1 MLEIDSRALL
11 ATIKQLR
18 SANEESKKKLE
29 EALREKEAMAQDV
42 EMREKIVAQR
52 EKAVKVRDNGWSAF
66 SRHFYTAQA
75 GRGL

>member
-18 SANEESKKKLE
+18 SANEEANRKLQA
-29 EALREKEAMAQDV
+29 ALREKEAMAQDV

-52 EKAVKVRDNGWSAF
+52 EKAVKVMRQPDARSPVPLQQPVGYA
-66 SRHFYTAQA
+66 
-75 GRGL
+75 LL